1 MSQEKEL
8 KEARQA
14 LLDLKNEI
22 DKTIKITESASR
34 WGLFDLFADSG
45 LVGLV
50 KRGKIKDINSNL
62 KIVRDKLEV
71 AKRELNDIRI
81 DLDEEIPDSTYDFFV
96 DVIFDNIFTDLR
108 VNGEIKEIRE
118 KLEDLGDRVDE
129 LLRREARLAERV
141 KGRFG

>member
-22 DKTIKITESASR
+22 DKTIRITESASR

-129 LLRREARLAERV
+129 LLR
-141 KGRFG
+141 KIN

>member
-22 DKTIKITESASR
+22 DKTIKMTESASR

-129 LLRREARLAERV
+129 LLRKLN
-141 KGRFG
+141 

>member
-8 KEARQA
+8 KEAHQA

-22 DKTIKITESASR
+22 DKTIKLTESASR

-81 DLDEEIPDSTYDFFV
+81 DFDEEIPDSTYDFFV

-108 VNGEIKEIRE
+108 VNREIKEIRE

-129 LLRREARLAERV
+129 LLR
-141 KGRFG
+141 KIN

>member
-22 DKTIKITESASR
+22 DKTIKMTESASR

-108 VNGEIKEIRE
+108 VNREIKEIRE
-118 KLEDLGDRVDE
+118 KLEDLGYRVDE
-129 LLRREARLAERV
+129 LLR
-141 KGRFG
+141 KIN

>member
-8 KEARQA
+8 KEASQA

-22 DKTIKITESASR
+22 DKTIKMTESASR

-108 VNGEIKEIRE
+108 VNSEIKEIRE

-129 LLRREARLAERV
+129 LLI
-141 KGRFG
+141 KIN

>member
-118 KLEDLGDRVDE
+118 KLEDLGDRIDE
-129 LLRREARLAERV
+129 LLR
-141 KGRFG
+141 KIN

>member
-50 KRGKIKDINSNL
+50 KRGKIKDINSHL

-129 LLRREARLAERV
+129 LLR
-141 KGRFG
+141 KIN

>member
-14 LLDLKNEI
+14 LVDLKNEI
-22 DKTIKITESASR
+22 DKTIKMTESASR
-34 WGLFDLFADSG
+34 WGLFDLFADSS
-45 LVGLV
+45 LVGFI

-62 KIVRDKLEV
+62 EIVRDKLEL

-81 DLDEEIPDSTYDFFV
+81 DLDVEIPDSTYDFFV

-108 VNGEIKEIRE
+108 VNREIKEIRE

-129 LLRREARLAERV
+129 LLR
-141 KGRFG
+141 KIN

>member
-8 KEARQA
+8 KEASQA

-108 VNGEIKEIRE
+108 VNGEIKEISE

-129 LLRREARLAERV
+129 LLR
-141 KGRFG
+141 KIN

>member
-8 KEARQA
+8 KEASQA

-22 DKTIKITESASR
+22 DKTIKMTESASR

-108 VNGEIKEIRE
+108 VNREIKEIRE

-129 LLRREARLAERV
+129 LLI
-141 KGRFG
+141 KIN

>member
-22 DKTIKITESASR
+22 DKTIKMTESASR

-62 KIVRDKLEV
+62 EIVRDKLEV

-108 VNGEIKEIRE
+108 VNREIKEIRE

-129 LLRREARLAERV
+129 LLR
-141 KGRFG
+141 KIN

>member
-8 KEARQA
+8 KEAHQA

-108 VNGEIKEIRE
+108 VNREIKEIRE
-118 KLEDLGDRVDE
+118 KLEDLRDRVDE
-129 LLRREARLAERV
+129 LLR
-141 KGRFG
+141 KIN

>member
-14 LLDLKNEI
+14 LVDLKNEI
-22 DKTIKITESASR
+22 DKTIKLTESASR

-45 LVGLV
+45 LVGFI

-62 KIVRDKLEV
+62 EIVRDKLEL

-81 DLDEEIPDSTYDFFV
+81 NLDVEIPDSTYDFFV

-108 VNGEIKEIRE
+108 VNREIKEIRE

-129 LLRREARLAERV
+129 LLR
-141 KGRFG
+141 KIN

>member
-8 KEARQA
+8 KEASQA

-108 VNGEIKEIRE
+108 VNREIKEIRE

-129 LLRREARLAERV
+129 LLR
-141 KGRFG
+141 KIN

>member
-8 KEARQA
+8 KEASQA

-22 DKTIKITESASR
+22 DKTIKLTESASR

-129 LLRREARLAERV
+129 LLR
-141 KGRFG
+141 KIN

>member
-8 KEARQA
+8 KEAHQA

-22 DKTIKITESASR
+22 DKAIKLTESASR

-108 VNGEIKEIRE
+108 VNREIKEIRE

-129 LLRREARLAERV
+129 LLR
-141 KGRFG
+141 KIN

>member
-1 MSQEKEL
+1 MSQEKEV

-22 DKTIKITESASR
+22 DKTIKMTESASR

-62 KIVRDKLEV
+62 EKVRDKLEV

-81 DLDEEIPDSTYDFFV
+81 NLDEEIPDSTYDFFV

-108 VNGEIKEIRE
+108 VNREIKEIRE

-129 LLRREARLAERV
+129 LLR
-141 KGRFG
+141 KIN

>member
-22 DKTIKITESASR
+22 DKTIKLTESASR

-62 KIVRDKLEV
+62 EIVRDKLEV

-129 LLRREARLAERV
+129 LLR
-141 KGRFG
+141 KIN

>member
-22 DKTIKITESASR
+22 DKTIKMTESASR

-81 DLDEEIPDSTYDFFV
+81 DLDVEIPDSTYDFFV

-129 LLRREARLAERV
+129 LLR
-141 KGRFG
+141 KIN

>member
-14 LLDLKNEI
+14 LVDLKNEI
-22 DKTIKITESASR
+22 DKTIKMTESASR

-108 VNGEIKEIRE
+108 VNREIKEIRE

-129 LLRREARLAERV
+129 LLR
-141 KGRFG
+141 KIN

>member
-129 LLRREARLAERV
+129 LLI
-141 KGRFG
+141 KIN

>member
-22 DKTIKITESASR
+22 DKTIKLTESASR

-108 VNGEIKEIRE
+108 VNSEIKEIRE

-129 LLRREARLAERV
+129 LLR
-141 KGRFG
+141 KIN

>member
-22 DKTIKITESASR
+22 DKTIKLTESASR

-108 VNGEIKEIRE
+108 VNREIKEIRE

-129 LLRREARLAERV
+129 LLR
-141 KGRFG
+141 KIN

>member
-8 KEARQA
+8 KEVSQA

-22 DKTIKITESASR
+22 DKTIKMTESASR

-45 LVGLV
+45 IVGLV

-62 KIVRDKLEV
+62 EKVRDKLEV

-108 VNGEIKEIRE
+108 VNREIKEIRE

-129 LLRREARLAERV
+129 LLR
-141 KGRFG
+141 KIN

>member
-14 LLDLKNEI
+14 LVDLKNEI
-22 DKTIKITESASR
+22 DKTIKMTESASR
-34 WGLFDLFADSG
+34 WGLFDLFADSS
-45 LVGLV
+45 LVGFI

-62 KIVRDKLEV
+62 EIVRDKLEL

-81 DLDEEIPDSTYDFFV
+81 DLDVEIPDSTYDFFV

-108 VNGEIKEIRE
+108 VNREIKEIRE

-129 LLRREARLAERV
+129 LLRKLN
-141 KGRFG
+141 

>member
-22 DKTIKITESASR
+22 DKTIKMTESASR

-81 DLDEEIPDSTYDFFV
+81 YLDEEIPDSTYDFFV

-108 VNGEIKEIRE
+108 VNSEIKEIRE
-118 KLEDLGDRVDE
+118 KLEDLGDRIDE
-129 LLRREARLAERV
+129 LLR
-141 KGRFG
+141 KIN

>member
-22 DKTIKITESASR
+22 DKTIKMTESASR

-62 KIVRDKLEV
+62 EIVRDKLEV

-129 LLRREARLAERV
+129 LLR
-141 KGRFG
+141 KIN

>member
-22 DKTIKITESASR
+22 DKTIKMTENASR

-129 LLRREARLAERV
+129 LLR
-141 KGRFG
+141 KIN